1 MHRPGTMEFPGIGV
15 GARCSDKAAN
25 SVAIEVWQSLR
36 CMAESVLRLSQ
47 QSAHDP
53 AVIDLDDVACE
64 PLIPVASSCSC
75 RVAASDRE
83 QNFVL
88 ATSAP
93 PEGEGARDERVPR
106 GA

>member
-1 MHRPGTMEFPGIGV
+1 MHRPGTIEFPGIGV
-15 GARCSDKAAN
+15 GARCSDKPAN

-36 CMAESVLRLSQ
+36 CMAESVLRLSE